1 MRETSTRRLSSG
13 KNGRC
18 AKDEPCI
25 DRRHAN
31 QNIISDT
38 SANNFRL
45 TITRVLILS
54 KVRTPQVYYDLT
66 TPRVMTMEFVETLK
80 LTDIPKIESLGL
92 DKELLAKRSADSFL
106 AQVVREGY
114 FHCDPHPGKE

>member
-1 MRETSTRRLSSG
+1 M
-13 KNGRC
+13 
-18 AKDEPCI
+18 
-25 DRRHAN
+25 
-31 QNIISDT
+31 
-38 SANNFRL
+38 
-45 TITRVLILS
+45 LILS
-54 KVRTPQVYYDLT
+54 RVRTPQVYYDLT

-92 DKELLAKRSADSFL
+92 DKELLAKRSADSLL